1 MESSVH
7 KVAVMLAG
15 IAIGV
20 VGHPTNASERYAIDP
35 DHVWVNFSI
44 QQYVYS
50 KALGRFTGIS
60 GEITF
65 DKDHVEN
72 SSVKAEIDANT
83 ADTANAERDINEVRP
98 QFLKGDKFPKI
109 TFVSTGI
116 EKTGDNT
123 GKVTG
128 DLTLAGVTK
137 SVTMDVTFNGA
148 ADSMFTGIETVGFS
162 AKGTL
167 SASDFMIDGL
177 TTLKLGPSVDFTI
190 EVQATKE

>member
-1 MESSVH
+1 VH
-7 KVAVMLAG
+7 KVAVILAG
-15 IAIGV
+15 IAMGV
-20 VGHPTNASERYAIDP
+20 AAQPANASEKYAIDP

-60 GEITF
+60 GEIAF
-65 DKDHVEN
+65 DKDHVES
-72 SSVKAEIDANT
+72 SSVKAEIDAKT
-83 ADTANAERDINEVRP
+83 ADTANAERDINEVRTE
-98 QFLKGDKFPKI
+98 FLKGDKFPKI
-109 TFVSTGI
+109 TFVSTSI

-123 GKVTG
+123 GRVTG

-148 ADSMFTGIETVGFS
+148 ADSMFSGIKTVGFS

-167 SASDFMIDGL
+167 NASDFKIVGL
-177 TTLKLGPSVDFTI
+177 SGLKLGPSVDFAI
-190 EVQATKE
+190 EVQAIKE